1 VRKTAVG
8 LLEAVLSEAAWPA
21 VEPLYG
27 LLAAHLSCALTHI
40 QPAIQRDGLRF
51 IDALSQVVYVHY
63 RVFFVAGCLKS
74 TSEVL
79 IQCCGSVRFWCESG
93 SADPYH

>member
-1 VRKTAVG
+1 VRKTAVS

-51 IDALSQVVYVHY
+51 IDALSQVINCALV
-63 RVFFVAGCLKS
+63 
-74 TSEVL
+74 VL
-79 IQCCGSVRFWCESG
+79 QSLFLVSCRLLEKP
-93 SADPYH
+93 AT

>member
-1 VRKTAVG
+1 VRKTAVS

-51 IDALSQVVYVHY
+51 IDALSQVINVYY
-63 RVFFVAGCLKS
+63 TVFFCTIIVAACWLL
-74 TSEVL
+74 EVHL
-79 IQCCGSVRFWCESG
+79 
-93 SADPYH
+93 